1 MLSPKENKAVAI
13 CPGPN
18 IAFFKGPYSLEQ
30 MVNHIYGKIN
40 LLEGVKRPHM
50 FINELKLYIE
60 YLRKDIEA
68 NLQEMNAKKEKSL
81 NNFINQLQNGISYY
95 KNLMSEVLSSNPNSL
110 KEFFNDLK
118 ALEVKL
124 GNTFIPQQ
132 TIF

>member
-1 MLSPKENKAVAI
+1 
-13 CPGPN
+13 
-18 IAFFKGPYSLEQ
+18 